1 MTTKGILMSG
11 PMVRGLLDD
20 LKTQTRRVLRRQP
33 NPKCTEAFQGAD
45 GIWRFS
51 RPTALDPISYS
62 DDDMVTPY
70 LVGDRL
76 YVREAHAYH
85 GTGWCNQTP
94 DETKVRVEYL
104 ADNQDVE
111 FIVPTKDV
119 ENFIPKQNKPKS
131 LMVEEVTGDSDYD
144 RALAQENWLAD
155 WWTRQKKRPP
165 MFMFRHWSR
174 LWLEVTDVRVQRVQD
189 ITEEDAF
196 WEGIKRLR
204 EGERQHQS
212 HYRFE
217 YRELWD
223 SLNAKPK
230 PVYVLG
236 SEDKKVISHYISYPW
251 GGERRHENYRG
262 KIHYIE
268 PNPWVAAY
276 TFTVHRGNVD
286 G

>member
-11 PMVRGLLDD
+11 PMVRALLDGS
-20 LKTQTRRVLRRQP
+20 KTQTRRVLKL
-33 NPKCTEAFQGAD
+33 PKQSNLRGDWEASTIGGHGCTLSD
-45 GIWRFS
+45 G
-51 RPTALDPISYS
+51 
-62 DDDMVTPY
+62 TPY
-70 LVGDRL
+70 PERVCISHTGTGYTLIPPLSVGDRL

-189 ITEEDAF
+189 ITEEDAVA
-196 WEGIKRLR
+196 EGVAAWAGTAPPPRPAFM
-204 EGERQHQS
+204 G
-212 HYRFE
+212 
-217 YRELWD
+217 LWD
-223 SLNAKPK
+223 SLHDQTGHHWKT
-230 PVYVLG
+230 
-236 SEDKKVISHYISYPW
+236 
-251 GGERRHENYRG
+251 
-262 KIHYIE
+262 
-268 PNPWVAAY
+268 NPWVAAY

-286 G
+286 E

>member
-11 PMVRGLLDD
+11 PMVRALLDGS
-20 LKTQTRRVLRRQP
+20 KTQTRRVLKQP
-33 NPKCTEAFQGAD
+33 QGMKVKPFGKISVAPYVTNNPSHGLAYYWQERGCWNSTE
-45 GIWRFS
+45 
-51 RPTALDPISYS
+51 PIPI
-62 DDDMVTPY
+62 PY
-70 LVGDRL
+70 AVGDRL

-189 ITEEDAF
+189 ITEEDAKAEGVAAWAGTAPPPKHAF
-196 WEGIKRLR
+196 MGLWE
-204 EGERQHQS
+204 
-212 HYRFE
+212 
-217 YRELWD
+217 
-223 SLNAKPK
+223 SL
-230 PVYVLG
+230 
-236 SEDKKVISHYISYPW
+236 H
-251 GGERRHENYRG
+251 G
-262 KIHYIE
+262 KTGHHWKT
-268 PNPWVAAY
+268 NPWVAAY

-286 G
+286 E

>member
-76 YVREAHAYH
+76 YVREAWRCYKGLDILPPREISQH
-85 GTGWCNQTP
+85 GKIHY
-94 DETKVRVEYL
+94 E
-104 ADNQDVE
+104 ADGSPHPHLH
-111 FIVPTKDV
+111 FGK
-119 ENFIPKQNKPKS
+119 F
-131 LMVEEVTGDSDYD
+131 
-144 RALAQENWLAD
+144 
-155 WWTRQKKRPP
+155 RQGMHQPR
-165 MFMFRHWSR
+165 WASR
-174 LWLEVTDVRVQRVQD
+174 LWLEITDVRVQRVQD
-189 ITEEDAF
+189 ITKQDAIA
-196 WEGIKRLR
+196 EGIGQNVL
-204 EGERQHQS
+204 HDA
-212 HYRFE
+212 YRDYGPETPAQQLGFQDA
-217 YRELWD
+217 RRSFHSLWD
-223 SLNAKPK
+223 SLNAK
-230 PVYVLG
+230 
-236 SEDKKVISHYISYPW
+236 
-251 GGERRHENYRG
+251 RG
-262 KIHYIE
+262 HGWDA
-268 PNPWVAAY
+268 NPWVAAY